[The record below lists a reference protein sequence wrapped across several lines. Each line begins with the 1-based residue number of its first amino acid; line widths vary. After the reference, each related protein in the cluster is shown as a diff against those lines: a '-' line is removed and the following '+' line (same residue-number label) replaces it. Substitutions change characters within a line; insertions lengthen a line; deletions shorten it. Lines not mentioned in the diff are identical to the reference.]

1 MVNNMK
7 DDKKKVLVTDGLA
20 DEALEKLRQHFTVDE
35 KKGISGEELKDI
47 IGDYNA
53 LIIRSATRPDASII
67 EKADKMEIIGR
78 AGIGV
83 DNVDVEA
90 ATKKGIIV
98 VNAPASNAVTVAEH
112 TIALMFALVRSIPGA
127 DASLKSGK
135 WEKSKFKGIEIEGKT
150 LGIVGFG
157 QIGGLVAKKVMGLG
171 MKVIAY
177 DPFVSEDRFRELGI
191 VKAGKLE
198 DIYAASDFISIHLP
212 KNKDTLGMFDSKEFA
227 KMKKG
232 TIILNVARGGI
243 IVEADLAEAIRKG
256 HIGGAALDVYETEPC
271 TDSLVFRLDNVIC
284 TPHLG
289 ASTAE
294 AQSRAGTVIAD
305 QVIEVLNGGTAAY
318 PVNAPVVRPEQMEVL
333 SPFFQLAGDMGSLFI
348 DLFEGNLSQVTIG
361 YHGKVSGYDVR
372 VLTSMILV
380 KIMEKYSA
388 ETINT
393 INVDMVAR
401 EAGLKVKVE
410 KSSESSDYVN
420 LITLNGSGPD
430 DDLSI
435 SGTITGKKN
444 IPRFIAIDKF
454 EIDMV
459 PSEHM
464 AFISYKDI
472 PGQIGKIGTEF
483 GKLDVNI
490 AAMHVGRKKM
500 SGDAVMGLNLDRE
513 VTPEMAEKFRKASGF
528 KDIKIVNLY

>member
-1 MVNNMK
+1 MSNI
-7 DDKKKVLVTDGLA
+7 KKKVLVTDGLA
-20 DEALEKLRQHFTVDE
+20 DEAINILKEHFTVDE
-35 KKGISGEELKDI
+35 KKGISKQELKEI
-47 IGDYNA
+47 IKDYHA
-53 LIIRSATRPDASII
+53 LVIRSATRPDAEII
-67 EKADKMEIIGR
+67 EKAENLQIIGR

-83 DNVDVEA
+83 DNVDLEA

-112 TIALMFALVRSIPGA
+112 TIALMLALVRKIPEA
-127 DASLKSGK
+127 DLSLKDGK
-135 WEKSKFKGIEIEGKT
+135 WEKSRFKGIEIEGKT
-150 LGIVGFG
+150 LGIIGFG

-177 DPFVSEDRFRELGI
+177 DPFVSEDRFRQLGI
-191 VKAGKLE
+191 VKAGRLE
-198 DIYAASDFISIHLP
+198 DIYREADFISIHLP
-212 KNKDTLGMFDSKEFA
+212 KNKNTLGLFDKKQFS

-243 IVEADLAEAIRKG
+243 VVEKDLADAIREG
-256 HIGGAALDVYETEPC
+256 QIGGAALDVYEKEPC
-271 TDSLVFRLDNVIC
+271 TDSPVFGLEKVIC

-289 ASTAE
+289 ASTEE
-294 AQSRAGTVIAD
+294 AQSRAGIIIAD
-305 QVIEVLNGGTAAY
+305 QVIEVLNGGTPAF
-318 PVNAPVVRPEQMEVL
+318 PVNAPAVRPEQLEVL
-333 SPFFQLAGDMGSLFI
+333 SPFFELAENMGSLFI
-348 DLFEGNLSQVTIG
+348 NLFEGNLSEISIG
-361 YHGKVSGYDVR
+361 YHGKVSEYDVR

-388 ETINT
+388 ENINT
-393 INVDMVAR
+393 INVDLVAK
-401 EAGLKVKVE
+401 ETGLRIKVE

-420 LITLNGSGPD
+420 LITVKGKGPD

-435 SGTITGKKN
+435 SGTITGKRN

-459 PSEHM
+459 PSRHM
-464 AFISYKDI
+464 AFISYRDI

-483 GKLDVNI
+483 GKLNVNI

-500 SGDAVMGLNLDRE
+500 SGDAVMGLNMDTE
-513 VTPEMAEKFRKASGF
+513 ITIDMVEKFKKASGF